1 MLVDEP
7 VASGR
12 KYINVCFRD
21 YQTGSVDEINMTSP
35 GYSSVLLLYGCSHM
49 FRFNPINHYKVQ
61 VVSVD
66 EEFSRIPGHYV
77 FAQGEGSFNII
88 RKDGLAVARV
98 LKGNSAAV

>member
-1 MLVDEP
+1 MLVEDP

-21 YQTGSVDEINMTSP
+21 YLTGSVDEINMTSP

-49 FRFNPINHYKVQ
+49 FKFNPINHYKVQ

-77 FAQGEGSFNII
+77 FAQG
-88 RKDGLAVARV
+88 
-98 LKGNSAAV
+98 